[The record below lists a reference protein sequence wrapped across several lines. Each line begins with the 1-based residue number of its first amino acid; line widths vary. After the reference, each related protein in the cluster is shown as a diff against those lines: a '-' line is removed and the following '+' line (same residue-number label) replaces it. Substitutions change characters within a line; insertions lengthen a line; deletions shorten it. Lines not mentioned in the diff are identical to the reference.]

1 MEGDC
6 RVCVLVMEGSLQCF
20 DAAQRSA
27 LSRPRRG
34 MPRGLTIA
42 ILIEF
47 VVDAIGGEAAIRR

>member
-6 RVCVLVMEGSLQCF
+6 RVRVLVMEGTLQCF
-20 DAAQRSA
+20 DAAQQSA
-27 LSRPRRG
+27 LSRQRRE

-47 VVDAIGGEAAIRR
+47 VVNAIGGEAAIRR